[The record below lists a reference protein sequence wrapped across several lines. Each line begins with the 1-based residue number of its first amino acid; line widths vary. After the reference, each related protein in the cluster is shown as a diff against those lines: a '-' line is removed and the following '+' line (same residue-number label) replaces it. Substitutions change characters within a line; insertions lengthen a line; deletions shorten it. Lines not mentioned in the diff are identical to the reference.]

1 MLSEINFKKSVNIQ
15 LDVSMHVEVNTTEI
29 I

>member
-15 LDVSMHVEVNTTEI
+15 IDVFMHVEVNTTAI